1 MRPSRPIIDLSIS
14 SAVTKPQCERLAVL
28 AKGRCVLELGSW
40 LGRSTVLLASVAE
53 IVHAVD
59 WHRGDVHTGQG
70 DTLASCVASLR
81 KHNLLDRTV
90 LHVGRNEDV
99 LPLFRDGLFGLIF
112 VDSFHAE
119 EYVEQDIEL
128 TRRLLASD
136 GIMAFHDY
144 GTNHFHNGVQFGVT
158 PAVNRLAEREGWKI
172 ETVECLA
179 IMSSKK

>member
-1 MRPSRPIIDLSIS
+1 MRPAKPIIDLNIS
-14 SAVTKPQCERLAVL
+14 SAVTRPQCERLATL
-28 AKGRCVLELGSW
+28 ARGKLVLELGSW

-53 IVHAVD
+53 AVHAVD
-59 WHRGDVHTGQG
+59 WHRGDAHTGTG
-70 DTLASCVASLR
+70 DTLGACVQSLR
-81 KHNLLDRTV
+81 KHNLYDKVV

-99 LPLFRDGLFGLIF
+99 LPFFKDGLFDLIF

-128 TRRLLASD
+128 TRRLLSPG

-144 GTNHFHNGVQFGVT
+144 GTNHFHNGIQFGVT
-158 PAVNRLAEREGWKI
+158 PAVDRLAKRENWPI

-179 IMSSKK
+179 ILKSI